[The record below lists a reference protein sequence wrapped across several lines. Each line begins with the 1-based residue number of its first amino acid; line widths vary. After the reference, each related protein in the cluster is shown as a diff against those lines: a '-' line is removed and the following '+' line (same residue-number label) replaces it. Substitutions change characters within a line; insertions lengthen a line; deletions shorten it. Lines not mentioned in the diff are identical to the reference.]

1 MNSYQEREYIQKL
14 ERAGLPG
21 HSLRYTAWKNWFT
34 GFGVVT
40 VGAFVLLVV
49 LPMLAA
55 AAPEVASEL
64 QAIQKSS

>member
-1 MNSYQEREYIQKL
+1 MSDYEGRAYIKAL
-14 ERAGLPG
+14 EKAALPG
-21 HSLRYTAWKNWFT
+21 HSMRYTAWKNWMT

-64 QAIQKSS
+64 KAIKQG